1 MKQVLSCLLCS
12 KLHQH
17 ALFHFV
23 QVLRAHRSMQWVNHA
38 FQILVPACSHHGCL
52 DGSRLLCL
60 IMLVV
65 NIDDQAVLM

>member
-1 MKQVLSCLLCS
+1 
-12 KLHQH
+12 
-17 ALFHFV
+17 
-23 QVLRAHRSMQWVNHA
+23 MQWVNHA